1 MIERTPSV
9 HPAAERIWNLTP
21 KIAQDAI
28 ASSVDRLRGAVP
40 PAPPLPDPARPI
52 RLLVGPVNYAGQ
64 GYRWS
69 RAVEETGRVS
79 ARNYVHEANNP
90 LGYASDYTV
99 AWRTAE
105 HSRSWQRAMLRTL
118 SENYTH
124 VLIEACFPILGG
136 RHSGDMYRQAAEL
149 QDAGLKLAIVG
160 HGTDV
165 RLPSRHAELHEWS
178 YFHNDEWVAPELVEK
193 VVEKNLK
200 FVSELDVPTFVS
212 TAGLLLDLPKA
223 HFLGVIID
231 PEKWQNSEP
240 LLVRDRLKVVHAPTN
255 PIPKGTTLIAPIAQ
269 RLHDE
274 GLIEYVELRGI
285 PNDQMPA
292 VFADADVILDQFRA
306 ADYGVAACET
316 MASGRIVLA
325 HVSEQVRTEVEAR
338 AGMPLPIPE
347 TTADTVE
354 AMLRDIAT
362 RRDHYRAIAAQG
374 PEFVRRLHSGDYS
387 RDTLMRNFLDR

>member
-1 MIERTPSV
+1 M
-9 HPAAERIWNLTP
+9 HPAAERLWNLAP
-21 KIAQDAI
+21 KPAQDAI
-28 ASSVDRLRGAVP
+28 AAGIDRLRGVRVP
-40 PAPPLPDPARPI
+40 PPPLPDPEKPI

-64 GYRWS
+64 GFRWS

-90 LGYASDYTV
+90 LGYDADYTV
-99 AWRTAE
+99 SWRTAE
-105 HSRSWQRAMLRTL
+105 HSRAWQRAMFETL
-118 SENYTH
+118 ATRYTH

-136 RHSGDMYRQAAEL
+136 RFSGDMYRQVAQL
-149 QDAGLKLAIVG
+149 QAAGLKIAIVG

-165 RLPSRHAELHEWS
+165 RLPSRHAELHKWS
-178 YFHNDEWVAPELVEK
+178 YFHTDEWVDPALVET
-193 VVEKNLK
+193 VVAKNLK
-200 FVSELDVPTFVS
+200 LIADLNVPTFVS
-212 TAGLLLDLPKA
+212 TAGLLLDLPDA

-231 PEKWQNSEP
+231 PEKWANSEP
-240 LLVRDRLKVVHAPTN
+240 LLARDRLKVVHAPTN
-255 PIPKGTTLIAPIAQ
+255 PIAKGTTLIAPIAQ

-292 VFADADVILDQFRA
+292 VFADADVVLDQFRA

-325 HVSEQVRTEVEAR
+325 HVSDQVRAEVEQR

-347 TTADTVE
+347 TTPDTVE
-354 AMLRDIAT
+354 ATLRDIAA

-387 RDTLMRNFLDR
+387 RDTLMRYFLDA

>member
-1 MIERTPSV
+1 M
-9 HPAAERIWNLTP
+9 HPAAERLWNLTP
-21 KIAQDAI
+21 KLAQDAI
-28 ASSVDRLRGAVP
+28 ASGVDRLRGAVP
-40 PAPPLPDPARPI
+40 PPPPVPDPQMPI

-99 AWRTAE
+99 PWRTAE
-105 HSRSWQRAMLRTL
+105 HSRSWQRSMLETL
-118 SENYTH
+118 SEQYTH

-136 RHSGDMYRQAAEL
+136 RYSGDMYRQAAEL
-149 QDAGLKLAIVG
+149 QEAGLKLAIVG
-160 HGTDV
+160 HGTDI

-178 YFHNDEWVAPELVEK
+178 YFHTDEWVAPELVEK
-193 VVEKNLK
+193 VVSKNLK
-200 FVSELDVPTFVS
+200 LIDDLGVPTFVS
-212 TAGLLLDLPKA
+212 TAGLLLDVPEA

-231 PEKWQNSEP
+231 PERWSNDEP

-255 PIPKGTTLIAPIAQ
+255 PIPKGTTLIAPIAR

-292 VFADADVILDQFRA
+292 IFADADVVLDQFRG

-325 HVSEQVRTEVEAR
+325 HVSDQVRAEVESR
-338 AGMPLPIPE
+338 AGMALPIPE
-347 TTADTVE
+347 TTPGTIE
-354 AMLRDIAT
+354 SMLRDIAA
-362 RRDHYRAIAAQG
+362 RRDHYREIAAQG

-387 RDTLMRNFLDR
+387 RNALMQHFLDA